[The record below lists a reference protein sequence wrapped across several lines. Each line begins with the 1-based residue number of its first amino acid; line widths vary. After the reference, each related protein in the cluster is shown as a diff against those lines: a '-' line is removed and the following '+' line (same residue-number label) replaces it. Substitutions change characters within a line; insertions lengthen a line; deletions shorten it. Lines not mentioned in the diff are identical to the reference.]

1 MVKWETMSTKNVS
14 LRGYRVATK
23 PVRVKFKL
31 KSGKTVS
38 FKAIRT
44 YLKKD
49 SARFATKKK

>member
-1 MVKWETMSTKNVS
+1 MSTKNVS